1 MYPRLGA
8 QREEVDFS
16 ERSVYISV
24 KWLAVLCGG
33 TRGRLLSEFNRPAA
47 VVLGTRVPHQA
58 DLHDTGPSSPGR
70 SVSILCSA
78 TLKPERHTGHD
89 SSVRPYRLAEIR
101 PRPLTVQSEVSD
113 VRNKKKNTSLMRY
126 TLLSD
131 VKLLNS

>member
-1 MYPRLGA
+1 MFPRLGA

-24 KWLAVLCGG
+24 KWLAILCGG
-33 TRGRLLSEFNRPAA
+33 SRGRLLSEFNRPAG

-58 DLHDTGPSSPGR
+58 DLHNTGPSSPGR

-78 TLKPERHTGHD
+78 TLKPEHHARSGPAHSL
-89 SSVRPYRLAEIR
+89 SSQRFQMFGI
-101 PRPLTVQSEVSD
+101 
-113 VRNKKKNTSLMRY
+113 KKNTSLMRC